1 MKKTQ
6 PKTETPP
13 AAAAVSVPQP
23 APEVPDWANNTPYET
38 LYTIEMWQ
46 QEIVETV
53 DMSRAEYVALKQHLA
68 AMRGIAPAGPGAPD
82 VLRQAE
88 LQSVFDDLE
97 IINLKILGYRR
108 RILAGATI
116 EDGPLTTEWEDQE
129 PGDESPRDESWFK
142 FSAYGLEICSAE
154 YSQALKAR
162 AVAEPGTAPQPKL
175 DPMKIPRGPL
185 SPEQEQEA
193 GAALLSRLQ
202 GQMANMSTCELQSL
216 AWYVDIEDA
225 DCGCDTPA
233 EDFITTLVLHHTVRP
248 LTPDD
253 ATRKLEEFREN
264 FDGMVRAARAFTARY
279 PEAVNPAA

>member
-1 MKKTQ
+1 MPMKKTQ

-53 DMSRAEYVALKQHLA
+53 DMSRAEYVALKNDLA

-154 YSQALKAR
+154 YSQALKRSEAR
-162 AVAEPGTAPQPKL
+162 
-175 DPMKIPRGPL
+175 R
-185 SPEQEQEA
+185 
-193 GAALLSRLQ
+193 
-202 GQMANMSTCELQSL
+202 
-216 AWYVDIEDA
+216 
-225 DCGCDTPA
+225 
-233 EDFITTLVLHHTVRP
+233 
-248 LTPDD
+248 
-253 ATRKLEEFREN
+253 
-264 FDGMVRAARAFTARY
+264 
-279 PEAVNPAA
+279 

>member
-13 AAAAVSVPQP
+13 AA
-23 APEVPDWANNTPYET
+23 VPDWVTETPEESSYN
-38 LYTIEMWQ
+38 LLMWDGDGDA
-46 QEIVETV
+46 VENIDPTRV
-53 DMSRAEYVALKQHLA
+53 EYIALKQYLA
-68 AMRGIAPAGPGAPD
+68 GLRGIVPAVPEAPD
-82 VLRQAE
+82 VLQQTE

-97 IINLKILGYRR
+97 IVNLKILGYRR

-175 DPMKIPRGPL
+175 DPMSFKLYNHP
-185 SPEQEQEA
+185 SPEEEREVRQ
-193 GAALLSRLQ
+193 ALLARLQ
-202 GQMANMSTCELQSL
+202 QQFASMTAMDIQSV
-216 AWYVDIEDA
+216 ARYADIVDAET
-225 DCGCDTPA
+225 GCNTPA
-233 EDFITTLVLHHTVRP
+233 EEFITGLVDQHYSDG

-253 ATRKLEEFREN
+253 VGHDMEQFRVN
-264 FDGMVRAARAFTARY
+264 FDDMVRDARAFTARY
-279 PEAVNPAA
+279 PEAVKSATAA

>member
-6 PKTETPP
+6 PKPETPP
-13 AAAAVSVPQP
+13 AAA
-23 APEVPDWANNTPYET
+23 PDWVNETPAEAVYS
-38 LYTIEMWQ
+38 LEMWDSDSTA
-46 QEIVETV
+46 VEDIYLT
-53 DMSRAEYVALKQHLA
+53 RAEYVALKQHLA

-175 DPMKIPRGPL
+175 DPMSFKLYNHP
-185 SPEQEQEA
+185 SPEEKREVRQ
-193 GAALLSRLQ
+193 ALLARLQ
-202 GQMANMSTCELQSL
+202 QQFASMTTMDIQSV
-216 AWYVDIEDA
+216 ARYADIVDAET
-225 DCGCDTPA
+225 GCNTPA
-233 EDFITTLVLHHTVRP
+233 EEFITGLVDQHYSDG
-248 LTPDD
+248 LTPEDVSQD
-253 ATRKLEEFREN
+253 MEQFREN
-264 FDGMVRAARAFTARY
+264 FDSMVRDAKRIVARY
-279 PEAVNPAA
+279 PEAFNPAA